1 MAFRLPA
8 PTHKDVLPMTATK
21 TRAALAALLLAGSA
35 FAITAASAQEDRQ
48 VSDTDG
54 SRFGRPSQAA
64 KPVPPGSLS
73 SAVARPLTTAQTNIT
88 ANKLPEAL
96 AAAKEALAASKT
108 DYEKMKSNQFLTN
121 ILVKQGDN
129 AGATVSA
136 EAAADTP
143 DASIP
148 TEDKQ
153 LVYYT
158 ATALALNA
166 RHNDKALKYGKALQ
180 ATNPTDPR
188 MLDVIGKALYVG
200 GDPGA
205 TAYFQKQ
212 IDTAIAT
219 NKAPPRDALQ
229 NLMSAQV
236 RAKDEAGAE
245 KTMIL
250 MVQYYNDPND
260 WAQIIDV
267 TFTTKGTRDIDFVM
281 LGRLLMASGGTV
293 SKSDADLFGQTMQR
307 MAIYGDAQ
315 QAQAK
320 GATLQL
326 DAARV
331 AADKAD
337 VPKQIPMAASQ
348 NGLFNIKL
356 AEALYGYGMYAE
368 AESVARAAQ
377 TKGGIDA
384 SEAVMLI
391 GISQIQQGKFQ
402 DGIATLATVQGGGP
416 VTPRVAE
423 LWTAYAKFKGGL
435 NPK

>member
-8 PTHKDVLPMTATK
+8 THKDVLPMTATK

-35 FAITAASAQEDRQ
+35 FAITAAHAQDDRQ
-48 VSDTDG
+48 VGDSDG
-54 SRFGRPSQAA
+54 SRFQRNQPAKAA
-64 KPVPPGSLS
+64 APGTLS
-73 SAVARPLTTAQTNIT
+73 SAVARPLTTAQSDIT

-96 AAAKEALAASKT
+96 TAAKEALAASKT
-108 DYEKMKSNQFLTN
+108 DYEKMKSNQFIAN
-121 ILVKQGDN
+121 ILVKSNDM
-129 AGATVSA
+129 AGAAAAA

-143 DASIP
+143 DAAIP
-148 TEDKQ
+148 AEDKQ
-153 LVYYT
+153 QIYYI

-166 RHNDKALKYGKALQ
+166 RHNDKVLKYAKGLQ
-180 ATNPTDPR
+180 STNPTDPR

-205 TAYFQKQ
+205 AAFFQKQ
-212 IDTAIAT
+212 VDSAIAAG
-219 NKAPPRDALQ
+219 KAPPRDALQ

-236 RAKDEAGAE
+236 KAKDEAAAE

-250 MVQYYNDPND
+250 LVQYYNDPND

-267 TFTTKGTRDIDFVM
+267 TFTTQGTRDIDFVM

-326 DAARV
+326 DPARI

-368 AESVARAAQ
+368 AESVARSAQ
-377 TKGGIDA
+377 AKGGIDA

>member
-1 MAFRLPA
+1 
-8 PTHKDVLPMTATK
+8 MTAMK
-21 TRAALAALLLAGSA
+21 SRAALAALLLAGTA
-35 FAITAASAQEDRQ
+35 FATAAHAQDDRQ
-48 VSDTDG
+48 TSDSDG
-54 SRFGRPSQAA
+54 SRFARPSQSKASSAA
-64 KPVPPGSLS
+64 PTLS
-73 SAVARPLTTAQTNIT
+73 SSVARPLTTAQTAIGQ
-88 ANKLPEAL
+88 NKLPEAL
-96 AAAKEALAASKT
+96 TAAKEALAAAKT
-108 DYEKMKSNQFLTN
+108 DYEKMKSNQFIAT
-121 ILVKQGDN
+121 ILVKSNDM
-129 AGATVSA
+129 AGAAAAA
-136 EAAADTP
+136 EAAADAP
-143 DASIP
+143 EAAIP
-148 TEDKQ
+148 AEDKQ
-153 LVYYT
+153 TIYYT

-166 RHNDKALKYGKALQ
+166 RHNDKVLKYAKALQ

-212 IDTAIAT
+212 VDAAIAAG
-219 NKAPPRDALQ
+219 KAPPRDALQ

-236 RAKDEAGAE
+236 RAKDEPAAE

-250 MVQYYNDPND
+250 LVQYYNDPAD
-260 WAQIIDV
+260 WQQIIDV

-281 LGRLLMASGGTV
+281 LGRLLLASGATV
-293 SKSDADLFGQTMQR
+293 SKEDADLFGQTTQK
-307 MAIYGDAQ
+307 MAIYGDSL

-326 DAARV
+326 DPARV

-356 AEALYGYGMYAE
+356 AEALYGYGMYGE

-377 TKGGIDA
+377 AKGGIDN

-391 GISQIQQGKFQ
+391 GISQIQQGKYQ
-402 DGIATLATVQGGGP
+402 DGIATLASVQGGGP

-423 LWTAYAKFKGGL
+423 LWTAYAKNKGGL